1 MTFIRRALGVGLST
15 AAMVGAM
22 ATFGSTANAAT
33 TACATTPDGGSLCLN
48 VDPAG
53 YRIQYY
59 KKSGAAATVDFNL
72 YCDNGRWFGDQ
83 GKFTI
88 VAGQTRSYVFSVG
101 SQGACY
107 GKLLN
112 GNTGALIKATPKIT
126 R

>member
-15 AAMVGAM
+15 AAIVGSM
-22 ATFGSTANAAT
+22 AAFGSTANAAT
-33 TACATTPDGGSLCLN
+33 TACATTPDGGSLCVN

-59 KKSGAAATVDFNL
+59 KKGGNPATVDFNL
-72 YCDNGRWFGDQ
+72 YCDNGRWFGDL

-88 VAGQTRSYVFSVG
+88 AAGQTRSYVFSVG